1 MDSDEARLRDPFDA
15 AWRRVVLESAPVVV
29 RGWLLAAGVRVEGEQ
44 VLVEVPQSGLGLG
57 LGLLQGLE
65 GTLQEALLKTTGQLY
80 RIEFAAGAEGEI
92 AKPEAPAPAP
102 LSAAQPRERLVF
114 GRAFHGRTTPLREIS
129 IDASRVIAEGEVV
142 SVDTRP
148 RRGGGQ
154 IVTLGLSDHDDGLV
168 VKFLVDERQR
178 LLKEPSAGDWLRVR
192 GQIGSDER
200 QGEPI
205 LWARDA
211 YLLHREQRRA
221 TLDCDRVELHLHT
234 RMSQM
239 DGLIDLARMAEA
251 AERLRIS
258 AFAVTDHG
266 VLQAFPEAQ
275 EIARKH
281 GLKVI
286 YGLEAFVVQDR
297 PPITM
302 RAGTQSVSGDFVALD
317 IETTSL
323 SPRSGEVIE
332 VGLVRFAGG
341 QKVDEYETL
350 VRPQG
355 EVSQRTQELTG
366 IDPLSLKDAPS
377 LDQVAGEILAFIGDL
392 PVIAHN
398 ASFDE
403 GYLRT
408 AFSRLGHRVAWP
420 VVDTLELGRALCP
433 ELRSHRL
440 PDLAKRFEIGE
451 FTHHRASS
459 DAEVA
464 GRVAVRLLE
473 MAAKAGAKT
482 LGELDGLGERIPL
495 QHRRPQHV
503 MLLVKSQTGL
513 RELYRAVSRAHL
525 EQFHRVPRLY
535 ESEVRALRGEVLVG
549 AAGCLQGS
557 LMRMWLRGAE
567 ESELVALAGA
577 LDYLEVLP
585 PEVLLASARAEG
597 YLTSL
602 EQAKAA
608 VQAVVELGRRTG
620 RPVVAVG
627 DAHYI
632 DPDER
637 ELRAI
642 VLRGT
647 GRETPGDAEREVH
660 LRTAGE
666 MLQDFA
672 WLGAEAAEEICLR
685 NPERI
690 RDLVGD
696 VQPVPDE
703 LSAPELPEAA
713 QAVEREARERAR
725 ELYGEPLPELIA
737 QRMER
742 ELKAVIG
749 NGFSSIYRIA
759 QLLTRRS
766 LEDGYLVGSRGSVG
780 SSFVAYLTGIT
791 EVNPLPPHW
800 RCPTCKEV
808 VFAPEAGSG
817 FDLRRRTCERC
828 GVEMARDGQDIPFET
843 FMGFDGDKVP
853 DIDLNFSGEYQPQIH
868 RYTEELLGG
877 QVYRAGT
884 IATIAERTAFGLVK
898 GHLEAAGRTARAPE
912 LERLARGVTG
922 VKRTTGQHP
931 GGVMVVPVTDDVH
944 RFTPLQ
950 HPADDPHSEIVTT
963 HFDYHAISSR
973 LLKLDL
979 LGHDDPTVL
988 RLLERFTGIPARE
1001 VPCDDEEALSLFSSC
1016 QALGLT
1022 PEVLGTSVGSYGLP
1036 EFGTRFVRQM
1046 LEATKPSSF
1055 ADLVRISG
1063 LSHGTDVW
1071 THNADELIRQGT
1083 VTLREVIATREDI
1096 LLNLIAWGLPPSHAF
1111 QITERVRKGKGLTPD
1126 QESEMRAHQVPD
1138 WYIGSCQ
1145 KIGYMF
1151 PKAHAAAYV
1160 MMAVRIAYFKVHHPE
1175 AYYATYLSVRAGEF
1189 DTSLAGLDPEELQR
1203 RRQEIEQNRGAT
1215 ARERSV
1221 ATILEVVREMRLRGI
1236 RFAPLDLTESDER
1249 LFLPIGQKLIRPPL
1263 VALAG
1268 LGPNG
1273 AHQLA
1278 EARSERPF
1286 TSLADLRERG
1296 RVPRPVLET
1305 LQSLGAL
1312 GGLPATDQMTLF

>member
-1 MDSDEARLRDPFDA
+1 MDSDQARLRDPFDA
-15 AWRRVVLESAPVVV
+15 AWRRVVLESAPVTV
-29 RGWLLAAGVRVEGEQ
+29 RGWLLGADVRRNGDLLEIA
-44 VLVEVPQSGLGLG
+44 VPGGLGVG

-65 GTLQEALLKTTGQLY
+65 GTLGEALAAATGERL
-80 RIEFAAGAEGEI
+80 RVAFVAGGEAEI
-92 AKPEAPAPAP
+92 ARPDPPPAAMAPARAP
-102 LSAAQPRERLVF
+102 KERLIF
-114 GRAFHGRTTPLREIS
+114 GRAFHGRTTPLREVS
-129 IDASRVIAEGEVV
+129 LEASRVIAEGEVV
-142 SVDTRP
+142 SVESRQ
-148 RRGGGQ
+148 RRGGGE
-154 IVTLGLSDHDDGLV
+154 IVTVGLSDHDDGLV
-168 VKFLVDERQR
+168 LKFLVDERQR
-178 LLKEPSAGDWLRVR
+178 LGHQPVPGEWLRVR
-192 GQIGSDER
+192 GQVGSDER

-211 YLLHREQRRA
+211 YLLQREPRREA
-221 TLDCDRVELHLHT
+221 RDVGRIELHLHT

-239 DGLIDLARMAEA
+239 DGLIDLGRLAEA
-251 AERLRIS
+251 AGRLRLE

-281 GLKVI
+281 GITVV
-286 YGLEAFVVQDR
+286 YGLEAFVVPDC

-302 RAGTQSVSGDFVALD
+302 RAADQPLEGDFVALD

-323 SPRSGEVIE
+323 SPQSGEVIE
-332 VGLVRFAGG
+332 VGLVRFSGG
-341 QKVDEYETL
+341 LSVDTFESL
-350 VRPQG
+350 VRPDG
-355 EVSQRTQELTG
+355 EVSQRTRELTG
-366 IDPLSLKDAPS
+366 IDPATLATAPALAEIAPKI
-377 LDQVAGEILAFIGDL
+377 LDFIGDL
-392 PVIAHN
+392 PVVAHN
-398 ASFDE
+398 AAFDE

-408 AFSRLGHRVAWP
+408 ACAALGLEVAWP

-440 PDLAKRFEIGE
+440 PDLAKRFDIGE
-451 FTHHRASS
+451 FTHHRATA

-464 GRVAVRLLE
+464 GRIALRLLGLARE
-473 MAAKAGAKT
+473 AGART
-482 LGELDGLGERIPL
+482 LRDLDRLGEKIPL
-495 QHRRPQHV
+495 QHRRPLHT
-503 MLLVKSQTGL
+503 MLLVRSQAGL
-513 RELYRAVSRAHL
+513 KALYQAVSRAHL
-525 EQFHRVPRLY
+525 AQFHRVPRLFA
-535 ESEVRALRGEVLVG
+535 SEVQELRGEVLVG
-549 AAGCLQGS
+549 AAGCLQGP
-557 LMRMWLRGAE
+557 LLRAWLRGAPQA
-567 ESELVALAGA
+567 ELLAIA
-577 LDYLEVLP
+577 ASCDYLEVLP
-585 PEVLLASARAEG
+585 PDVLFASARAEG
-597 YLTSL
+597 YLMRE
-602 EQAKAA
+602 EQARAA
-608 VQAVVELGRRTG
+608 VQAVVDLGRQAG

-632 DPDER
+632 EPDEQ

-642 VLRGT
+642 VLRGA
-647 GRETPGDAEREVH
+647 GRESPGEAERLVH
-660 LRTAGE
+660 LRTASE
-666 MLQDFA
+666 MLDAFS
-672 WLGAEAAEEICLR
+672 WLGADVAEEICLR
-685 NPERI
+685 APERI
-690 RDLVGD
+690 VAGIGD

-713 QAVEREARERAR
+713 AAVEQGARDKAR
-725 ELYGEPLPELIA
+725 ELYGDPLPELVA
-737 QRMER
+737 QRLER
-742 ELKAVIG
+742 ELKAIIG

-759 QLLTRRS
+759 QLLTQRS
-766 LEDGYLVGSRGSVG
+766 LQDGYLVGSRGSVG
-780 SSFVAYLTGIT
+780 SSFVAFLTGIT

-800 RCPTCKEV
+800 RCPACQAV
-808 VFAPEAGSG
+808 VFSQDAGSG
-817 FDLRRRTCERC
+817 FDLPRRNCASC
-828 GVEMARDGQDIPFET
+828 GCEMARDGQDIPFET

-898 GHLEAAGRTARAPE
+898 GHLEAAGRRARAPE
-912 LERLARGVTG
+912 LDRLARGITG

-1001 VPCDDEEALSLFSSC
+1001 VPCDDAAAISLFSSC
-1016 QALGLT
+1016 AALGLT
-1022 PEVLGTSVGSYGLP
+1022 PEELGTSVGSYGLP

-1046 LEATKPSSF
+1046 LEATKPSTF

-1071 THNADELIRQGT
+1071 THNADELIRAGQ
-1083 VTLREVIATREDI
+1083 VSLRDVIATREDI

-1111 QITERVRKGKGLTPD
+1111 QITERVRKGKGLSQD
-1126 QESEMRAHQVPD
+1126 QEAEMRAHGVPD

-1175 AYYATYLSVRAGEF
+1175 SYYATYLSVRAEEF
-1189 DTSLAGLDPEELQR
+1189 DTSLAGLEPSELQEK
-1203 RRQEIEQNRGAT
+1203 RQAIEANRAAT
-1215 ARERSV
+1215 AREKSL
-1221 ATILEVVREMRLRGI
+1221 ATILEVVREMRLRGL
-1236 RFAPLDLTESDER
+1236 RFAPLDLATSDER
-1249 LFLPIGQKLIRPPL
+1249 LFQPIGDRQIRPPL
-1263 VALAG
+1263 LALAG

-1273 AHQLA
+1273 ARQLA
-1278 EARSERPF
+1278 EARAERPF
-1286 TSLADLRERG
+1286 SSVADLRERG
-1296 RVPRPVLET
+1296 HVPRPVVET
-1305 LQSLGAL
+1305 LGAMGAL
-1312 GGLPATDQMTLF
+1312 AGLPQTDQMTLF

>member
-15 AWRRVVLESAPVVV
+15 AWRRIVLQSAPVAV
-29 RGWLLAAGVRVEGEQ
+29 RGWLLAAEVSLAGQHVRVQ
-44 VLVEVPQSGLGLG
+44 VPQSGMGVGLG
-57 LGLLQGLE
+57 LMQGLE
-65 GTLQEALLKTTGQLY
+65 EPLQTALLRETGQAY
-80 RIEFAAGAEGEI
+80 VVEFVAGGEREI
-92 AKPEAPAPAP
+92 ARPDPPPAEARRV
-102 LSAAQPRERLVF
+102 AQPRERLVF
-114 GRAFHGRTTPLREIS
+114 GRAFHGKTTPLREIS
-129 IDASRVIAEGEVV
+129 LDTSRVIAEGEVV
-142 SVDTRP
+142 AVDSRA

-154 IVTLGLSDHDDGLV
+154 IVTVGISDHDDGLV
-168 VKFLVDERQR
+168 IKFMVDERQR
-178 LLKEPSAGDWLRVR
+178 LLKEPARGEWLRVR
-192 GQIGSDER
+192 GQVGSDER

-211 YLLHREQRRA
+211 YLLHREQRVE
-221 TLDCDRVELHLHT
+221 TLDRGRVELHLHT

-239 DGLIDLARMAEA
+239 DGLIDLSRLADAAAR
-251 AERLRIS
+251 LKIGC
-258 AFAVTDHG
+258 FAVTDHG
-266 VLQAFPEAQ
+266 VLQAYPEAQ
-275 EIARKH
+275 EIAHRH

-286 YGLEAFVVQDR
+286 YGLEAYVVQDR

-302 RAGTQSVSGDFVALD
+302 RTRALPLDGDFVALD

-323 SPRSGEVIE
+323 SPQSGEVIE
-332 VGLVRFAGG
+332 IGLVRFSGG
-341 QKVDEYETL
+341 QRVDALDTL

-366 IDPLSLKDAPS
+366 IDPLSLRDAPG
-377 LDQVAGEILAFIGDL
+377 LADVAPAVMAFVGGL
-392 PVIAHN
+392 PVVAHN
-398 ASFDE
+398 AAFDE

-408 AFSRLGHRVAWP
+408 AFRRLGHEVAWP

-451 FTHHRASS
+451 FTHHRATS

-464 GRVAVRLLE
+464 GRIAVRLLA
-473 MAAKAGAKT
+473 MAKEAGVAT
-482 LGELDGLGERIPL
+482 LDKLDSLGERIPL
-495 QHRRPQHV
+495 QHRRPQHT
-503 MLLVKSQTGL
+503 MLLVRSQAGL
-513 RELYRAVSRAHL
+513 RALYHAVSRAHL

-535 ESEVRALRGEVLVG
+535 ESEVQALRGEVLVG
-549 AAGCLQGS
+549 VAGCLQGS
-557 LMRMWLRGAE
+557 LMRAWLRGATDE
-567 ESELVALAGA
+567 ELLAA
-577 LDYLEVLP
+577 AEAADYLEVLP
-585 PEVLLASARAEG
+585 PDVLLASARAEG
-597 YLTSL
+597 YLTRP
-602 EQAKAA
+602 EEAQAA
-608 VQAVVELGRRTG
+608 VQAVLEVGRRAG

-632 DPDER
+632 EPDEH

-647 GRETPGDAEREVH
+647 GREAPGEAERQVH
-660 LRTAGE
+660 LRTAAE
-666 MLQDFA
+666 MLQAFS
-672 WLGAEAAEEICLR
+672 WLGAEEAEAICLA
-685 NPERI
+685 NPEHI
-690 RDLVGD
+690 ADLVGD

-713 QAVEREARERAR
+713 QAVEQGARAQAR
-725 ELYGEPLPELIA
+725 ELYGDPLPELVA
-737 QRMER
+737 ARLER
-742 ELKAVIG
+742 ELRAVIG

-759 QLLTRRS
+759 QLLTKRS

-780 SSFVAYLTGIT
+780 SSFVAFLIGIT

-800 RCPTCKEV
+800 RCPACKEV
-808 VFAPEAGSG
+808 IFGQEAGSG
-817 FDLRRRTCERC
+817 FDLPPRRCTRC
-828 GVEMARDGQDIPFET
+828 DVEMARDGQDIPFET

-898 GHLEAAGRTARAPE
+898 GHLEASGRSARSPE
-912 LERLARGVTG
+912 LERLAQGVTG

-1001 VPCDDEEALSLFSSC
+1001 VPCDDPAAISLFSSC
-1016 QALGLT
+1016 RALGLA

-1055 ADLVRISG
+1055 AELVRISG

-1071 THNADELIRQGT
+1071 THNADELIRSGIAN
-1083 VTLREVIATREDI
+1083 LRDVIATREDI

-1126 QESEMRAHQVPD
+1126 QEAEMRAHSVPE

-1160 MMAVRIAYFKVHHPE
+1160 MMAVRIAYFKVHHPD
-1175 AYYATYLSVRAGEF
+1175 AYYATYLSVRAEEF
-1189 DTSLAGLDPEELQR
+1189 DASLAALEPEALHE
-1203 RRQEIEQNRGAT
+1203 RRQAIDADRAAT
-1215 ARERSV
+1215 ARERSL
-1221 ATILEVVREMRLRGI
+1221 ATILEVVREMRLRGL
-1236 RFAPLDLTESDER
+1236 RFAPLDLSLSDER
-1249 LFLPIGQKLIRPPL
+1249 LFMPIGERMIRPPL
-1263 VALAG
+1263 LALAG

-1273 AHQLA
+1273 ARQLA
-1278 EARSERPF
+1278 EARDERPF
-1286 TSLADLRERG
+1286 SSLADLRERG
-1296 RVPRPVLET
+1296 HVPRPVIET
-1305 LQSLGAL
+1305 LQAMGVLA
-1312 GGLPATDQMTLF
+1312 GLPATDQMTLF

>member
-15 AWRRVVLESAPVVV
+15 AWRRVVLESAPVAV
-29 RGWLLAAGVRVEGEQ
+29 RGWLLAADVTVEGNSVRVQ
-44 VLVEVPQSGLGLG
+44 VPQSGIGLG

-65 GTLQEALLKTTGQLY
+65 GTLQEALLSATGETYALA
-80 RIEFAAGAEGEI
+80 FSAGGEGKI
-92 AKPEAPAPAP
+92 ARPEPPAGAPAPT
-102 LSAAQPRERLVF
+102 AQPRERLVF

-129 IDASRVIAEGEVV
+129 LDTSRVIAEGEVV
-142 SVDTRP
+142 SVDSRS

-154 IVTLGLSDHDDGLV
+154 IVTVGLSDHEDGLV
-168 VKFLVDERQR
+168 SKFLVDERQR
-178 LLKEPSAGDWLRVR
+178 LLKEPQRGDWLRVR

-211 YLLHREQRRA
+211 YLLGREQRRE
-221 TLDCDRVELHLHT
+221 TLDCERVELHLHT

-239 DGLIDLARMAEA
+239 DGLIDLSRLAEA
-251 AERLRIS
+251 AQRLKIS

-281 GLKVI
+281 HLKVI
-286 YGLEAFVVQDR
+286 YGLEAYVVPDR

-302 RAGTQSVSGDFVALD
+302 RAGAQSVSGDFVALD

-323 SPRSGEVIE
+323 SPQSGEVIE
-332 VGLVRFAGG
+332 VGLVRFSDG

-350 VRPQG
+350 VRPDG

-366 IDPLSLKDAPS
+366 IDPASLKDAPS
-377 LDQVAGEILAFIGDL
+377 LPEVAQAILAFIGDL

-398 ASFDE
+398 AAFDE
-403 GYLRT
+403 GYLRS
-408 AFSRLGHRVAWP
+408 ALARLGYQVAWP

-464 GRVAVRLLE
+464 GRIAVRLLA
-473 MAAKAGAKT
+473 MAAEAGLGT
-482 LGELDGLGERIPL
+482 LGELDGLGARIPL
-495 QHRRPQHV
+495 QHRRPQHT
-503 MLLVKSQTGL
+503 MLLVKSQAGL
-513 RELYRAVSRAHL
+513 KELYRAVTRAHL

-535 ESEVRALRGEVLVG
+535 ESEVQALRGEVLLG
-549 AAGCLQGS
+549 AAGCLQGT
-557 LMRMWLRGAE
+557 LMRNWLRGAE
-567 ESELVALAGA
+567 ESELVAIAEA
-577 LDYLEVLP
+577 SDYLEVLP

-597 YLTSL
+597 YLTGI
-602 EQAKAA
+602 EQAQAA
-608 VQAVVELGRRTG
+608 VRAVLALGRRTG

-632 DPDER
+632 EPDEQ

-647 GRETPGDAEREVH
+647 GRETPGDAERRVH

-666 MLQDFA
+666 MLRDFA
-672 WLGAEAAEEICLR
+672 WLGAADAEEICLR

-690 RDLVGD
+690 RDMVAD

-713 QAVEREARERAR
+713 QAVEQDARQRAM
-725 ELYGEPLPELIA
+725 ELYGDPLPDRIA

-780 SSFVAYLTGIT
+780 SSFVAFLTGIT

-800 RCPTCKEV
+800 RCPNCKEV
-808 VFAPEAGSG
+808 IFAPEAGSG
-817 FDLRRRTCERC
+817 FDLPKRQC
-828 GVEMARDGQDIPFET
+828 GHCDVEMARDGQDIPFET
-843 FMGFDGDKVP
+843 FMGFDGEKVP

-898 GHLEAAGRTARAPE
+898 GHLEASGRTARAPE
-912 LERLARGVTG
+912 LERLAQGITG

-950 HPADDPHSEIVTT
+950 HPADDSHSEIITT

-988 RLLERFTGIPARE
+988 RLLERFTGIPALQ
-1001 VPCDDEEALSLFSSC
+1001 VPCDDPDALSLFSSC

-1071 THNADELIRQGT
+1071 THNADELIRAGT
-1083 VTLREVIATREDI
+1083 VTLRDVIATREDI

-1111 QITERVRKGKGLTPD
+1111 QITERVRKGKGLA
-1126 QESEMRAHQVPD
+1126 QEQEAEMRAHSVPD

-1175 AYYATYLSVRAGEF
+1175 AYYATYFSVRAGEF
-1189 DTSLAGLDPEELQR
+1189 DTSLAGLDAEALQQK
-1203 RRQEIEQNRGAT
+1203 RQEIEANRGAT
-1215 ARERSV
+1215 AREKSL

-1236 RFAPLDLTESDER
+1236 RFAPLDLAESDDR
-1249 LFLPIGQKLIRPPL
+1249 LFLPIGEKLIRPPL

-1273 AHQLA
+1273 ARQLA
-1278 EARSERPF
+1278 EARAERPF
-1286 TSLADLRERG
+1286 SSLADLRERG

-1305 LQSLGAL
+1305 LKSIGAL
-1312 GGLPATDQMTLF
+1312 GHLPATDQMTLF

>member
-15 AWRRVVLESAPVVV
+15 AWRRVVLESAPVAV
-29 RGWLLAAGVRVEGEQ
+29 RGWLLAADVTVDGGQVRIV
-44 VLVEVPQSGLGLG
+44 VPQSGVGVG
-57 LGLLQGLE
+57 LGLLQGFE
-65 GTLQEALLKTTGQLY
+65 GVLQEALLKETGRTYTL
-80 RIEFAAGAEGEI
+80 EFTAGGEGEI
-92 AKPEAPAPAP
+92 ARPEPPAATQGP
-102 LSAAQPRERLVF
+102 LARARERLVF
-114 GRAFHGRTTPLREIS
+114 GRAFHGKTTPLREIS
-129 IDASRVIAEGEVV
+129 LDTSRVIAEGEVV
-142 SVDTRP
+142 SVESRA

-154 IVTLGLSDHDDGLV
+154 IVTVGLSDHDDGLV
-168 VKFLVDERQR
+168 VKFLVDDRQR
-178 LLKEPSAGDWLRVR
+178 LGKEPERGDWLRVR

-211 YLLHREQRRA
+211 YLLHRDQRQA
-221 TLDCDRVELHLHT
+221 TLDCTRVELHLHT

-239 DGLIDLARMAEA
+239 DGLIDLSRLAEA
-251 AERLRIS
+251 AGRLRIS

-275 EIARKH
+275 ELARKH

-286 YGLEAFVVQDR
+286 YGVEAYMVQDR

-302 RAGTQSVSGDFVALD
+302 RASDASLDGDFVALD

-323 SPRSGEVIE
+323 SPQSGEVIE
-332 VGLVRFAGG
+332 VALVRFSGG
-341 QKVDEYETL
+341 QKVAEYETL
-350 VRPQG
+350 VRPVG

-366 IDPLSLKDAPS
+366 IDPLSLRDAPS
-377 LDQVAGEILAFIGDL
+377 LGDVADDIIAFVGAL
-392 PVIAHN
+392 PVVAHN
-398 ASFDE
+398 AVFDE

-408 AFSRLGHRVAWP
+408 ALGRLGYLIAWP

-451 FTHHRASS
+451 FRHHRASA

-464 GRVAVRLLE
+464 GRIALRLLA
-473 MAAKAGAKT
+473 MAKEAGVTSLKD
-482 LGELDGLGERIPL
+482 LDGLGSRIPL
-495 QHRRPQHV
+495 QHRRPLHT
-503 MLLVKSQTGL
+503 MLLVKSQAGL
-513 RELYRAVSRAHL
+513 KALYRAVSRAHL

-535 ESEVRALRGEVLVG
+535 ESEVAALRGEVLIG
-549 AAGCLQGS
+549 AAGCLQGA
-557 LMRMWLRGAE
+557 LMRSWLRGAE
-567 ESELVALAGA
+567 VRELLAIA
-577 LDYLEVLP
+577 EASDYLEVLP
-585 PEVLLASARAEG
+585 PDVLLAAARAEG
-597 YLTSL
+597 YLTKIEEVHS
-602 EQAKAA
+602 AIR
-608 VQAVVELGRRTG
+608 AVVELGRMAG

-627 DAHYI
+627 DVHYI
-632 DPDER
+632 EPDEQ

-642 VLRGT
+642 VLRGA
-647 GRETPGDAEREVH
+647 GREAPGEAERQVH

-666 MLQDFA
+666 MLQDFS
-672 WLGAEAAEEICLR
+672 WLGAEVAEEICLR

-690 RDLVGD
+690 RDMAGD

-713 QAVEREARERAR
+713 QAVEQEARERAR
-725 ELYGEPLPELIA
+725 ELYGEELPELVA
-737 QRMER
+737 SRLER

-780 SSFVAYLTGIT
+780 SSFVAFLTGIT

-800 RCPTCKEV
+800 RCPQCREV
-808 VFAPEAGSG
+808 IFSTDAGSG
-817 FDLRRRTCERC
+817 FDLPKRRCESC
-828 GVEMARDGQDIPFET
+828 DLEMARDGQDIPFET

-898 GHLEAAGRTARAPE
+898 GHLEASGRTARAPE
-912 LERLARGVTG
+912 LERLAQGITG

-1001 VPCDDEEALSLFSSC
+1001 VPCDDPDAISLFSSC
-1016 QALGLT
+1016 HALGLT

-1071 THNADELIRQGT
+1071 THNADELIRTGV
-1083 VTLREVIATREDI
+1083 VTLRDVIATREDI
-1096 LLNLIAWGLPPSHAF
+1096 LLNLITWGLPPSHAF
-1111 QITERVRKGKGLTPD
+1111 QITERVRKGKGLTPE
-1126 QESEMRAHQVPD
+1126 QESEMRAHSVPD
-1138 WYIGSCQ
+1138 WYVGSCQ

-1160 MMAVRIAYFKVHHPE
+1160 MMAVRIAYFKVHHPD
-1175 AYYATYLSVRAGEF
+1175 AYYATYFSVRAGEF
-1189 DTSLAGLDPEELQR
+1189 DTSLAGLDAEALQQ
-1203 RRQEIEQNRGAT
+1203 RRQEIEANRGAT
-1215 ARERSV
+1215 AREKSL

-1236 RFAPLDLTESDER
+1236 RFAPLDLAESDER
-1249 LFLPIGQKLIRPPL
+1249 LFLPIGEQLIRPPL

-1273 AHQLA
+1273 ARQLA
-1278 EARSERPF
+1278 EARAERPF
-1286 TSLADLRERG
+1286 SSLADLRERG
-1296 RVPRPVLET
+1296 RVPRPVMET
-1305 LQSLGAL
+1305 MQAIGAV

>member
-15 AWRRVVLESAPVVV
+15 AWRRIVLESAPIAA
-29 RGWLLAAGVRVEGEQ
+29 RGWLLAAEVSLDGSQ
-44 VLVEVPQSGLGLG
+44 VVVQVPQGGASLGLA
-57 LGLLQGLE
+57 LMQGLE
-65 GTLQEALLKTTGQLY
+65 APLEAALQRATGRALDVA
-80 RIEFAAGAEGEI
+80 FVAGGEGEI
-92 AKPEAPAPAP
+92 ARPEPPA
-102 LSAAQPRERLVF
+102 LPRREPPQRQRLVF
-114 GRAFHGRTTPLREIS
+114 GRDFHGRTTALREITL
-129 IDASRVIAEGEVV
+129 DTSRVIAEGEVV
-142 SVDTRP
+142 SVDSRP

-154 IVTLGLSDHDDGLV
+154 IVTIGLSDHDEGLV
-168 VKFLVDERQR
+168 VKFLVDDRQR
-178 LLKEPSAGDWLRVR
+178 LLKEPARGDWLRVR

-211 YLLHREQRRA
+211 YLLHHELRQETLEQG
-221 TLDCDRVELHLHT
+221 RVELHLHT

-239 DGLIDLARMAEA
+239 DGLIDLSRLAAA
-251 AERLRIS
+251 AERLKIS
-258 AFAVTDHG
+258 AFAITDHG
-266 VLQAFPEAQ
+266 VLQAYPEAQ
-275 EIARKH
+275 EIARKR
-281 GLKVI
+281 GIKAI

-302 RAGTQSVSGDFVALD
+302 RATDRPTDGDFVALD

-332 VGLVRFAGG
+332 VGLVRFSGG
-341 QKVDEYETL
+341 QRVGEFDTL
-350 VRPQG
+350 VRPDG
-355 EVSQRTQELTG
+355 PVSQRTQELTG
-366 IDPLSLKDAPS
+366 IDPLSLQDAPR
-377 LDQVAGEILAFIGDL
+377 LAEVAADITGFIGEL
-392 PVIAHN
+392 PVVAHN
-398 ASFDE
+398 AGFDE

-408 AFSRLGHRVAWP
+408 ALLRLGHEVAWT

-451 FTHHRASS
+451 FTHHRASA

-464 GRVAVRLLE
+464 GRVALRLLA
-473 MAAKAGAKT
+473 MAREAGATT
-482 LGELDGLGERIPL
+482 LRQLDSLGERIAL
-495 QHRRPQHV
+495 QHRRPLHT
-503 MLLVKSQTGL
+503 MLLVRSQAGL
-513 RELYRAVSRAHL
+513 KALYRAVSQAHL
-525 EQFHRVPRLY
+525 QQFHRVPRLY
-535 ESEVRALRGEVLVG
+535 EKQVRELQGEVLVG
-549 AAGCLQGS
+549 AAGCLQGAM
-557 LMRMWLRGAE
+557 LRAWLRGAE
-567 ESELVALAGA
+567 EQELLAIA
-577 LDYLEVLP
+577 EASDYLEVLP
-585 PEVLLASARAEG
+585 PKVLLASARAEG
-597 YLTSL
+597 YLTSIA
-602 EQAKAA
+602 EAQEA
-608 VQAVVELGRRTG
+608 VEAVCEIGRRTG

-627 DAHYI
+627 DVHYLE
-632 DPDER
+632 PDER

-642 VLRGT
+642 VLRGA
-647 GRETPGDAEREVH
+647 GREAAGETEREVH

-666 MLQDFA
+666 MLAEFQ
-672 WLGAEAAEEICLR
+672 WLGAERAEEICLK

-690 RDLVGD
+690 AQLISD

-713 QAVEREARERAR
+713 KAVEEDARGRAR
-725 ELYGEPLPELIA
+725 ELYGDELPELIA
-737 QRMER
+737 ARLER

-749 NGFSSIYRIA
+749 NGFASIYRIA

-766 LEDGYLVGSRGSVG
+766 LQDGYLVGSRGSVG
-780 SSFVAYLTGIT
+780 SSFVAFLTGIT

-800 RCPTCKEV
+800 RCPTCRDV
-808 VFAPEAGSG
+808 VFSQDAASG
-817 FDLRRRTCERC
+817 FDLPPRNC
-828 GVEMARDGQDIPFET
+828 GACGTEMVRDGQDIPFET

-884 IATIAERTAFGLVK
+884 IATIAERTAYGLVK
-898 GHLEAAGRTARAPE
+898 GHLEAAGRTARSPE
-912 LERLARGVTG
+912 LERLAQGVTG

-950 HPADDPHSEIVTT
+950 HPADDAHSEIVTT

-988 RLLERFTGIPARE
+988 RLLERFTGIAAQS
-1001 VPCDDEEALSLFSSC
+1001 VPCDDPAAISLFSSC
-1016 QALGLT
+1016 EALGLT
-1022 PEVLGTSVGSYGLP
+1022 SEQLGTSVGSYGLP

-1046 LEATKPSSF
+1046 LEATRPSSF
-1055 ADLVRISG
+1055 AELVRISG

-1071 THNADELIRQGT
+1071 THNADELVRAGT
-1083 VTLREVIATREDI
+1083 ATLREVIATREDI

-1126 QESEMRAHQVPD
+1126 QEAEMRAHGVSD

-1175 AYYATYLSVRAGEF
+1175 AYYATYLSVRAEEF
-1189 DTSLAGLDPEELQR
+1189 DASLATLDAQALLERHQA
-1203 RRQEIEQNRGAT
+1203 IEGDRSAT
-1215 ARERSV
+1215 ARERSL
-1221 ATILEVVREMRLRGI
+1221 ATILEVVREMLLRGI
-1236 RFAPLDLTESDER
+1236 RFAPLDLSLSDER
-1249 LFLPIGQKLIRPPL
+1249 LFLPIGNRLIRPPL
-1263 VALAG
+1263 LALTG
-1268 LGPNG
+1268 LGPSG
-1273 AHQLA
+1273 AGQLA
-1278 EARSERPF
+1278 QARAERPF
-1286 TSLADLRERG
+1286 SSLADLRQRG
-1296 RVPRPVLET
+1296 RVPRPVIEAM
-1305 LQSLGAL
+1305 QAMGAL
-1312 GGLPATDQMTLF
+1312 SDLPATDQMTLF